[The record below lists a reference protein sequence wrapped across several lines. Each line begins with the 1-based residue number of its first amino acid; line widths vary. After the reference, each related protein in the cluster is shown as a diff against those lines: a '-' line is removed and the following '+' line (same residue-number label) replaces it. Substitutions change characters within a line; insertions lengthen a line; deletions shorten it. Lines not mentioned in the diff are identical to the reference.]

1 MSRRQENITGTNF
14 SRHRDRS
21 RSPQRK
27 KDVFIKN
34 ETKGEDENVFKSK
47 DKESQVKEEKRS
59 ENVSLSAKNRLKT
72 IGIQMKLSSQK
83 PTSSKPKMSVA
94 SAFNQESDDEPEEM
108 PPECKMR
115 MRNIGR
121 DTPTSSGPNSFGKT
135 KQGFS
140 DAKKLF
146 EKNLKEA
153 MESAIADD

>member
-1 MSRRQENITGTNF
+1 MSDKKREGHKDHGKD
-14 SRHRDRS
+14 SPRDRS

-27 KDVFIKN
+27 
-34 ETKGEDENVFKSK
+34 DEKK
-47 DKESQVKEEKRS
+47 AD
-59 ENVSLSAKNRLKT
+59 NVSLEAKKRLKN

-83 PTSSKPKMSVA
+83 LNSKPKLTIA

-108 PPECKMR
+108 PPEARMR

-140 DAKKLF
+140 DSKKLF

-153 MESAIADD
+153 MDGTTDN